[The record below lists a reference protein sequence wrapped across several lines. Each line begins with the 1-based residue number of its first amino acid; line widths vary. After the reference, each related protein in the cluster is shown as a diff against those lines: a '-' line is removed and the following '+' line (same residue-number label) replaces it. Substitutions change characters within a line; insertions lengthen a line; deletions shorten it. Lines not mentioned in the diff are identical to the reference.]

1 MSKKGNGEGTIY
13 YSESLKRWVGQFV
26 QYRKSDGSLK
36 RKSLYGKTRKEVRD
50 KMTIAM
56 AEVQTNSYI
65 ENSNVSLVEIMEE
78 RLENQLA
85 LNQIIESTYIRT
97 KANIQI
103 IKDNMQIS
111 EMRIQDITINDINK
125 SLKTVTNYSNS
136 VLKKL
141 CGLLSSAYDIA
152 VVNKIVNSNPF
163 RIAGAI
169 IRPKSDKETKKV
181 DALTI
186 EEQKAFIAQLE
197 NYYEPYK
204 TIFYI
209 ATYSGMRIGEILALT
224 AEDIDY
230 KNRVIHVKRTITR
243 DKEDNIII
251 GKTTKT
257 YSGQRDIPIINEL
270 FKVLK
275 DRPILLNQ
283 KELLFREKDHPI
295 SPNVVNA
302 HFKRIC
308 KNAEIRVIKVPTNSH
323 GRKIMMNSSKVNT
336 HMLRHTFATRCIESG
351 MQAVVLSKI
360 LGHKEI
366 QTTLD
371 TYTSVFEKFKND
383 EVEKINALMSELH

>member
-1 MSKKGNGEGTIY
+1 MAKKGNGEGTIY
-13 YSESLKRWVGQFV
+13 YSETLKRWVGQFV
-26 QYRKSDGSLK
+26 QYRKADGSLK
-36 RKSLYGKTRKEVRD
+36 RKSVYGKTRKEVRD

-56 AEVQTNSYI
+56 AEVKTNSYI
-65 ENSNVSLVEIMEE
+65 ESSNISIIEIMEE

-103 IKDNMQIS
+103 IKDNMEIS
-111 EMRIQDITINDINK
+111 EMRIQDITIKDINK
-125 SLKTVTNYSNS
+125 SLKAVTNYSNS

-163 RIAGAI
+163 RITGAI

-186 EEQKAFIAQLE
+186 EEQKAFISQLE

-209 ATYSGMRIGEILALT
+209 ALYTGMRIGEILALT

-257 YSGQRDIPIINEL
+257 YSGQRDVPIINEL
-270 FKVLK
+270 YKILK
-275 DRPILLNQ
+275 DKPILLNQ
-283 KELLFREKDHPI
+283 KELLFKEKDHPI
-295 SPNVVNA
+295 SPNVINA

-308 KNAEIRVIKVPTNSH
+308 KNAEIRVIQVPTNSH
-323 GRKIMMNSSKVNT
+323 GHKIMMNSSKVNT

-383 EVEKINALMSELH
+383 ELEKINALMSGLH